1 MEREACR
8 AAMLP
13 IFLCVSLSMQCFLGS
28 LCLFRSWKLLGS
40 SAGLQE
46 YSALLARRE
55 PIGDV
60 WGVRVDSADPVVR
73 RVWTFTYYR
82 ARRRDMEA
90 DTGEGL
96 KGTLHLSKLVRV
108 YVCTVLFDDLAKA
121 HKTRHRAISAC
132 ARRRSSHDCCYS
144 HKPAI
149 PGAIDSIHWLHDCR
163 HSSLVVAACTG
174 EALQECT
181 GCNTPLRA

>member
-46 YSALLARRE
+46 YSALARRE

-73 RVWTFTYYR
+73 RVWTFTCDR
-82 ARRRDMEA
+82 AGRATDLEA

-96 KGTLHLSKLVRV
+96 NGKSPPVQ
-108 YVCTVLFDDLAKA
+108 
-121 HKTRHRAISAC
+121 
-132 ARRRSSHDCCYS
+132 AR
-144 HKPAI
+144 P
-149 PGAIDSIHWLHDCR
+149 
-163 HSSLVVAACTG
+163 SLG
-174 EALQECT
+174 
-181 GCNTPLRA
+181 

>member
-28 LCLFRSWKLLGS
+28 LCLFRWKLLGS

-46 YSALLARRE
+46 YSALARRE

-73 RVWTFTYYR
+73 RVWTFTCDR
-82 ARRRDMEA
+82 ARGAAIRKPTPA
-90 DTGEGL
+90 
-96 KGTLHLSKLVRV
+96 KGSTATRHRSKLVRV
-108 YVCTVLFDDLAKA
+108 WDKTCVVRIALASCKA
-121 HKTRHRAISAC
+121 LGCHKAGDKCSLHLLLGNLHRLRDRFSELQHRFWVRA
-132 ARRRSSHDCCYS
+132 
-144 HKPAI
+144 
-149 PGAIDSIHWLHDCR
+149 SI
-163 HSSLVVAACTG
+163 G
-174 EALQECT
+174 
-181 GCNTPLRA
+181 